1 MKTPEQLRDYQA
13 EYYKQHRAR
22 YNLLSNE
29 WRKANPEQAKFI
41 SDRWLATRPHYQ
53 RDYQRKRKAIVE
65 PLIFDFMD
73 NGFDGDVDGFVDY
86 LQSEGVPEQHIRYF
100 KKDVEKYLPKEKN

>member
-1 MKTPEQLRDYQA
+1 MKTPEELRDYQA

-29 WRKANPEQAKFI
+29 WRKANPKQAKFI

-65 PLIFDFMD
+65 PLIFEFLD
-73 NGFDGDVDGFVDY
+73 NGLDGDVDGFIVY
-86 LQSEGVPEQHIRYF
+86 LRDKGVPEQHVKWF
-100 KKDVEKYLPKEKN
+100 LKDVQKHLQRA